1 MRRTKKS
8 LHVAI
13 NFRKIYTFPIKKDSC
28 WVGSTTDYSVGMI
41 LGPLHNEIESPWP
54 FHFKHSHWW
63 ERRSQSKF
71 SSHYAWGTK
80 GDSACNWMWS
90 LHGFLYGMK
99 WIMFHD
105 HLDYFQK
112 PPNKP
117 HTKPGDH
124 DTPNSHNRWFI
135 LFWYVWGPA
144 WIEIH
149 WNKIWLRAWS
159 HMAPHYTWASVTT
172 LHDFGSVLGRPLDA
186 FF

>member
-1 MRRTKKS
+1 MKLRARDHSISSTLIGGKGGVGPS
-8 LHVAI
+8 YLH
-13 NFRKIYTFPIKKDSC
+13 
-28 WVGSTTDYSVGMI
+28 TT
-41 LGPLHNEIESPWP
+41 LEGPREIV
-54 FHFKHSHWW
+54 HA
-63 ERRSQSKF
+63 R
-71 SSHYAWGTK
+71 
-80 GDSACNWMWS
+80 WMWS
-90 LHGFLYGMK
+90 LHGFLYGIK

-149 WNKIWLRAWS
+149 WNRIWLRARS

-186 FF
+186 FFWALTISWSRLLARVWSGP